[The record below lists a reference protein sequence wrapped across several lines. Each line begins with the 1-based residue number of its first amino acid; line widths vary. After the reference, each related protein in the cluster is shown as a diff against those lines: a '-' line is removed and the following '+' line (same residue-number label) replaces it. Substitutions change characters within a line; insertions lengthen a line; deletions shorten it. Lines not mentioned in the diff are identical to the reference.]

1 MNAEIRRQGI
11 VIRTVPI
18 TTDRVRIGSGDA
30 CEIQL
35 NDPFLAPVVAEL
47 VRQGQEWRII
57 DAGVSL
63 EGLTRGGSR
72 VMDEPLERGESYV
85 VGAFELV
92 IDPRHVPRPSL
103 EQPRPDA
110 GSLPMT
116 MMEADLGVLPSTI
129 VQGAAPPPKT
139 AAGVRPPQAGK
150 LVFAPMEPARGGPS
164 PAVPAA
170 KPRGRRPI
178 VLVAAVAMAT
188 IAIALAVIMSGGSK
202 KKKVVPVTDTA
213 VTTQTS
219 APAPAPVVRGPSGDE
234 LAANLDVDKAF
245 AAWETEFAAKPST
258 ELRDKIVTG
267 AFELGRAY
275 AAAHDA
281 QTASRYFA
289 KVERYGDPNSDV
301 VRLARTRVGS

>member
-11 VIRTVPI
+11 VIKVVPI
-18 TTDRVRIGSGDA
+18 ASDRIRIGSGDA

-47 VRQGQEWRII
+47 VREGEEWRII

-63 EGLTRGGSR
+63 EGVTRGGSR
-72 VMDEPLERGESYV
+72 VMDERLERGESYV

-92 IDPRHVPRPSL
+92 IDPQHAPRPSL

-110 GSLPMT
+110 GAIPATMMGAFPMT
-116 MMEADLGVLPSTI
+116 V
-129 VQGAAPPPKT
+129 VQEPAPKPPAAS
-139 AAGVRPPQAGK
+139 RPQANPNK
-150 LVFAPMEPARGGPS
+150 LVFAPIAAPRGQPPPYSRPAP
-164 PAVPAA
+164 
-170 KPRGRRPI
+170 KRGRRPF

-188 IAIALAVIMSGGSK
+188 IAIGLALIVGGGGK
-202 KKKVVPVTDTA
+202 KKAKAPAPDTVA
-213 VTTQTS
+213 TTQST
-219 APAPAPVVRGPSGDE
+219 AAPAPVVRGPSGDE

-258 ELRDKIVTG
+258 ELRDKIVSG
-267 AFELGRAY
+267 AFELGRAH

-281 QTASRYFA
+281 QTAARYFA
-289 KVERYGDPNSDV
+289 KVERYGDPNSDI